1 MSSAVGRWSLRR
13 PGVWRGFCMVC
24 IAVTLLAMPAGHISA
39 QVDLESV
46 EAQEEFQW
54 GVRAYHSAQFNEA
67 IRSFSRTL
75 SLAPD
80 NLLARQWLGHAYYR
94 SGLVDAAVAEWEYV
108 AERRS
113 ESTYLQSVIERVQ
126 RQRSISSILEQAERW
141 VTTTQLQGRDGER
154 VLFKNPTSVR
164 PRPDGSF
171 YVVSFATDEVLIM
184 NPNGIVM
191 RRVQGGVQGF
201 VQPFDIVEAEGLLFV
216 TEFGADRIAKVG
228 PNGGRQLTFGQ
239 SGIGDGNLLGPQYI
253 AYDGEGVLYV
263 TDWGNS
269 RVCKY
274 STEGEFIQCFGEESS
289 FFRGLS
295 EPTGIVVRDETV
307 YVADAAERAVFV
319 FDTSGNLIREI
330 RDVGLIH
337 PEALRPFDSEHLL
350 VADRSRLLL
359 LNTSN
364 EVVSEFSDVTDYQGR
379 VTAGAV
385 DANKNL
391 VASDLE
397 RDRLLFLSP
406 LSEVYSGLTVT
417 VHRVVEQAFPRVFID
432 VAIADARG
440 NPVVGLTDENFRV
453 TENKL
458 PVEDLDLVDAVY
470 QDVASEVSVL
480 LDRSPSAA
488 DYRTQ
493 LGEAAREVASAI
505 GNSGRLRMVSTAQE
519 PAIVAPAGASSGQL
533 ASQAQSARGIG
544 PNWTFDRGLRVA
556 AGELLSSR
564 DRRAVVYITTGNLP
578 AGAYQD
584 YELSEL
590 GEYLDNNDIRFY
602 PVYVT
607 EESVSQDLAF
617 LAEETGGESYFLYRP
632 EGLADLARH
641 LQTSPQGRYTLR
653 VVSRS
658 DSDFGRRYI
667 PLEVEAYLI
676 QRSGRG
682 ELGYFGPLDS

>member
-1 MSSAVGRWSLRR
+1 LAVG
-13 PGVWRGFCMVC
+13 
-24 IAVTLLAMPAGHISA
+24 LLTVAAAPISA

-54 GVRAYHSAQFNEA
+54 GVRSFHSAQFNEA
-67 IRSFSRTL
+67 IRSFARTL
-75 SLAPD
+75 SLAPED
-80 NLLARQWLGHAYYR
+80 LLARQWLGHAYYR

-108 AERRS
+108 AERQS
-113 ESTYLQSVIERVQ
+113 ESTYLESIIDRV
-126 RQRSISSILEQAERW
+126 RRERSISSILEQAERW
-141 VTTTQLQGRDGER
+141 VTTTELQGRDGER

-171 YVVSFATDEVLIM
+171 YVVSFASDEILIM
-184 NPNGIVM
+184 NPNGIVL

-201 VQPFDIVEAEGLLFV
+201 VQPFDLVEAEGSLFV

-228 PNGGRQLTFGQ
+228 PNGGRQLTFGR
-239 SGIGDGNLLGPQYI
+239 SGIDEGSLLGPQYI
-253 AYDGEGVLYV
+253 AHDGAGVLYV

-269 RVCKY
+269 RVCKFT
-274 STEGEFIQCFGEESS
+274 TEGEFIQCFGEESD
-289 FFRGLS
+289 FFRGLT
-295 EPTGIVVRDETV
+295 EPTGIVVRDQTV

-319 FDTSGNLIREI
+319 FDTSGNLLREI
-330 RDVGLIH
+330 GNIGLVH
-337 PEALRPFDSEHLL
+337 PEALRPFDREHLL

-359 LNTSN
+359 LDTDD

-379 VTAGAV
+379 VTTGAV
-385 DANKNL
+385 DANQNL
-391 VASDLE
+391 VATDLE

-417 VHRVVEQAFPRVFID
+417 VHRVVEQAFPRVFVD
-432 VAIADARG
+432 VAVEDARG
-440 NPVVGLTDENFRV
+440 NPVVGLAEENFRV

-470 QDVASEVSVL
+470 RDGESEVSIL
-480 LDRSPSAA
+480 LDRSPTAA
-488 DYRTQ
+488 EYLSQ
-493 LGEAAREVASAI
+493 LGEGVREVASAI
-505 GNSGRLRMVSTAQE
+505 GGSGRLRMIAASQE
-519 PAIVAPAGASSGQL
+519 PAIVAPAGSSPGQL
-533 ASQAQSARGIG
+533 ASQAQSTRGIG
-544 PNWTFDRGLRVA
+544 RTWSFDRGLRLA
-556 AGELLSSR
+556 AGELLESR
-564 DRRAVVYITTGNLP
+564 DRRAVVYITTGSLP
-578 AGAYQD
+578 GGAYQD
-584 YELSEL
+584 YELTEL
-590 GEYLDNNDIRFY
+590 ADYLSNNDIRFY

-607 EESVSQDLAF
+607 EDSVSQDLAF
-617 LAEETGGESYFLYRP
+617 LAEQTGGRSYFLYRP
-632 EGLADLARH
+632 EGLGDLARH
-641 LQTSPQGRYTLR
+641 VQTAPQGRYTLR